1 MKKNFKKYLSIFL
14 SVIMIITAMPV
25 GVYAQDE
32 EDIINETSTENIEDV
47 KVEYEVESKRT
58 ENSKTYLTEDGG
70 YYQVS
75 AAVPIHEEV
84 NGEWEEIAEVDENI
98 EDIADAQTLV
108 SEIAAYAETGSNNTS
123 GFYEDETLSLYT
135 NGSTNPFKIA
145 GRARTDNGIKS
156 CIYVKPSIISDKSVF
171 ISNATLTV
179 ATGKVDTSN
188 NKNYIE
194 VFQLKNELTQ
204 PENAPLPYI
213 DGIKYDKQLAT
224 SNNNYCKLDITSYA
238 HYVSLGIYENY
249 GLALE
254 PFDVVQTS
262 IEVNSIVI
270 GIYYR
275 EIGDVD
281 KNIESETVD
290 LGRAGKLYIN
300 DYTCAPLIVRND
312 LSIYD
317 ELAQANIQT
326 IINSAALDDNVSDGA
341 NTRINYYSVL
351 QYASGEYY
359 WKNCEGDYIFFVN
372 NGSNIFSGFNSA
384 GERYELSSSEIEDD
398 YEHITIRYI
407 KDKDNTTTY
416 HFKTIGAKGYLTKI
430 DYTFKDRNNEY
441 TNYINISYNGT
452 NISYIADGS
461 GRKYQFNYTDSMLSS
476 ISVIYYENGIE
487 KPTKINNKE
496 IAILYSYDEENRLK
510 SITYPDD
517 YYISYTYD
525 DSNRLLE
532 VNSYENDDISSKN
545 LKKLSLTYRNNTS
558 RSNILSRYK
567 ITNNGKEVKTIDVSN
582 PVGSSYNRIFKNIT
596 NNTEKIMQYNSNS
609 NLVHYKDYNG
619 QEYYLNYTNG
629 ELEKL
634 IYEETDTNNIVKNGN
649 FDSDSNW
656 SLTEESSITSNIPLK
671 GDGNVSNKA
680 LTFTADKYPSGVTQT
695 VTVTPGKSY
704 VLSCDAYCTQTL
716 PFKYGTNDNRYFSVQ
731 VAGSANGT
739 IIGETSFDYNIVSK
753 WQTSKIIIDIPK
765 TMSSVKITVNSYS
778 MPGTCY
784 FDDLSMY
791 LVNDKNT
798 ANVSDTAPI
807 SSNTTF
813 RNKYGQITDV
823 ITAVGGSNTLGKHYD
838 YDNAHYKSLVDDEG
852 KITYYNYDCGSGLLM
867 SKGKN
872 NDSTKNAQYKYSGI
886 GALTAVEQA
895 ITNTAT
901 GETINQKVEYNYTDD
916 VITSIY
922 HNGVLYEYTY
932 NAKGQVENISV
943 KKETEEGI
951 DTDFSVE
958 YEYEKD
964 NVGCVNFGNDSSIT
978 YVYDGNRITQTIY
991 DNGKTGDENKTFI
1004 YSYEYASDGSISKM
1018 TDEVSNIVTT
1028 YSDNNCTVVKDG
1040 KTIYSK
1046 SGNKMNLFGNSFTY
1060 KFTDNTTT
1068 LKEEYSASLVGPNVN
1083 AETYID
1089 NLKRRTGKKITN
1101 KASLEIDTHYRLTD
1115 EIQYVQTNSN
1125 RATAL
1130 VSHYKTAV
1138 NKRKNRLSETYN
1150 NTRFSA
1156 EWYYNYD
1163 DEGRITEVFKKSV
1176 DNIPYA
1182 LENKTSYQSDKG
1194 DLVRYY
1200 KYDES
1205 GQITFELNTEKKI
1218 AYCYSYDE
1226 GGNLASKKTYTHL
1239 SGSEYNYN
1247 YSTRAFS
1254 FNFSSY
1260 GSTKQYSYK
1269 SNGMTDYLTSYNGF
1283 PIEYDK
1289 SGNPIKYSA
1298 TTSTSSFREGLSTID
1313 SVKGTMEWNGNLL
1326 TAFTENNGDRYEY
1339 TYDGDGH
1346 RTSKIYYQ
1354 DHYYDHPKSVI
1365 EYIWE
1370 GDTLIGYHTVCYGK
1384 ENSENN
1390 ETKFVLNWDKTI
1402 KLIYS
1407 DNKLVGASVV
1417 AGKNEATNS
1426 EWSKYFDWEQSG
1438 NYSFIL
1444 DGQGN
1449 IDKIYDSSEQVVVSM
1464 TYDAYGNM
1472 TQDFTGTF
1480 VKKLTDENSTSGW
1493 FNKLVLSII
1502 VLVYTNG
1509 MFLSIEQGFDGYIF
1523 DQETG
1528 LYYGQQRYYCP
1539 SWGRFLNASDPMT
1552 LTEDI
1557 SSIYNSNLFN
1567 YCGNDPINNI
1577 SKTGFNSPCTVISN
1591 TILPKITSSST
1602 NLFSEDRSTAKSVGE
1617 ISTAFDVL
1625 GLNLSTTN
1633 DSVAQSYW
1641 DEAFGKKKDIVD
1653 NSYGLNYVQS
1663 AISKNTSSVTKY
1675 SVNKTKTPYQTTE
1688 SIE

>member
-1 MKKNFKKYLSIFL
+1 MKKKVLKVISLFL
-14 SVIMIITAMPV
+14 CVVMLTTIMPV
-25 GVYAQDE
+25 GAYAQDE
-32 EDIINETSTENIEDV
+32 EDIINEASSENIEDV

-84 NGEWEEIAEVDENI
+84 NGEWEEIADVDEDI
-98 EDIADAQTLV
+98 ENVADAQSAV
-108 SEIAAYAETGSNNTS
+108 SEIAAYSDVDSNEGN
-123 GFYEDETLSLYT
+123 GFYESEALTLYT
-135 NGSTNPFKIA
+135 NGSTNPMRIA
-145 GRARTDNGIKS
+145 GSSKTDNHIKS
-156 CIYVKPSIISDKSVF
+156 CVYVKPNIISNKSVF
-171 ISNATLTV
+171 INKATLTLTTGTV
-179 ATGKVDTSN
+179 AADGSN
-188 NKNYIE
+188 AIE
-194 VFQLKNELTQ
+194 VYRLHNELTQ
-204 PENAPLPYI
+204 PENVPLPINSDVII
-213 DGIKYDKQLAT
+213 DKAFVA
-224 SNNNYCKLDITSYA
+224 SNTDYYTLDVTSYA
-238 HYVSLGIYENY
+238 HYSSLGIYKNT

-254 PFDVVQTS
+254 PADSYNTS
-262 IEVNSIVI
+262 IEINSVVL

-326 IINSAALDDNVSDGA
+326 VINSAALDDNVSDGS

-359 WKNCEGDYIFFVN
+359 WKNCEGDYIFFVKEN
-372 NGSNIFSGFNSA
+372 NGGTLFSGKDSSGTKYILNCSA
-384 GERYELSSSEIEDD
+384 INLD
-398 YEHITIRYI
+398 YNNITITNSE
-407 KDKDNTTTY
+407 DNTVY
-416 HFKTIGAKGYLTKI
+416 SFKTIGEKGYLTKI
-430 DYTFKDRNNEY
+430 KYPVENNASY
-441 TNYINISYNGT
+441 TNQINITYNGT
-452 NISYIADGS
+452 NISYVTDGS

-487 KPTKINNKE
+487 KPAKINNEE
-496 IAILYSYDEENRLK
+496 IAILYSYDEQNRLK
-510 SITYPDD
+510 TITYPDD
-517 YYISYTYD
+517 YYIIYTYD
-525 DSNRLLE
+525 DYGRLTNIKYYDNAE
-532 VNSYENDDISSKN
+532 SSENC
-545 LKKLSLTYRNNTS
+545 LRELLLTYYNNDS
-558 RSNILSRYK
+558 YSNILQRYTLK
-567 ITNNGKEVKTIDVSN
+567 IKDKTVETVDVN
-582 PVGSSYNRIFKNIT
+582 APYDDVYNRVFKNLT
-596 NNTEKIMQYNSNS
+596 DNTEKIMQYDSNS

-634 IYEETDTNNIVKNGN
+634 IYEETDTNNIVKNGG

-656 SLTEESSITSNIPLK
+656 SLTEESSITNNVPLK
-671 GDGNVSNKA
+671 DDGDVANKA
-680 LTFTADKYPSGVTQT
+680 LVFTADKYPSGVTQT

-716 PFKYGTNDNRYFSVQ
+716 PFKYGTNDDRYFSVQ
-731 VAGSANGT
+731 VAGSASGT
-739 IIGETSFDYNIVSK
+739 IVGETSFDYNIVGK

-765 TMSSVKITVNSYS
+765 TISSVKITINSYG

-798 ANVSDTAPI
+798 ADVSDTAPI
-807 SSNTTF
+807 SSNKTI
-813 RNKYGQITDV
+813 RNEYGQITDV
-823 ITAVGGSNTLGKHYD
+823 ITAVNGSNTLGKHYD

-872 NDSTKNAQYKYSGI
+872 NDSTKNTQYKYSGI

-895 ITNTAT
+895 ITNTVT

-932 NAKGQVENISV
+932 NAKGQVENVSV
-943 KKETEEGI
+943 KEETEEGI

-964 NVGCVNFGNDSSIT
+964 NVGCVNFGNGSSIT

-1004 YSYEYASDGSISKM
+1004 YSYEYASDGSIAKM

-1060 KFTDNTTT
+1060 KPTTT
-1068 LKEEYSASLVGPNVN
+1068 NNTIKEEYSASLVGPNVN

-1089 NLKRRTGKKITN
+1089 NLKRRTGKTITN

-1115 EIQYVQTNSN
+1115 EIQYVQANSN

-1163 DEGRITEVFKKSV
+1163 DEGRMTEVFKKSV

-1182 LENKTSYQSDKG
+1182 LENKTSYKSDKG

-1200 KYDES
+1200 KYDEA

-1218 AYCYSYDE
+1218 AYCYFYDE
-1226 GGNLASKKTYTHL
+1226 GGNLASKKTYTL
-1239 SGSEYNYN
+1239 SSDSEYNYN

-1254 FNFSSY
+1254 FNPRGY

-1269 SNGMTDYLTSYNGF
+1269 SNGMTDYLTSYNGY

-1313 SVKGTMEWNGNLL
+1313 GVTGTMEWNGNLL
-1326 TAFTENNGDRYEY
+1326 TAFTKSNGDRYEY

-1346 RTSKIYYQ
+1346 RTSKVYYQ
-1354 DHYYDHPKSVI
+1354 DHYYNHPKTII

-1370 GDTLIGYHTVCYGK
+1370 GDTLIGYHTVCYGI
-1384 ENSENN
+1384 ENGENN

-1426 EWSKYFDWEQSG
+1426 EWSEYFDWEQSG

-1449 IDKIYDSSEQVVVSM
+1449 IDKVYDSSEQVVVSM

-1472 TQDFTGTF
+1472 AQDFTGAF
-1480 VKKLTDENSTSGW
+1480 VKKLADENSTSGW
-1493 FNKLVLSII
+1493 FNKLLLSLV

-1552 LTEDI
+1552 LTEDM
-1557 SSIYNSNLFN
+1557 SSVYNANLFN

-1577 SKTGFNSPCTVISN
+1577 SKTGFNSPCTVISDA
-1591 TILPKITSSST
+1591 ILPKITNSNT

-1633 DSVAQSYW
+1633 DSTAQSYW
-1641 DEAFGKKKDIVD
+1641 DEAFGKKKDVVD
-1653 NSYGLNYVQS
+1653 NGYGLNYVQS

-1675 SVNKTKTPYQTTE
+1675 SVNETNTPYQTTE
-1688 SIE
+1688 TIE